1 MEKAAMRK
9 IKYVLGRPC
18 KELRKQ
24 KRKQKHEEQNYDYY
38 GTVDNYENDADFFNN
53 MYGNQMFSDDLYSDE
68 EAPDTEDEAYYNF
81 DIEPSHYIDKEEALT
96 SIENRLPA
104 IVLKTDKNNST
115 ITDDDYVFKL
125 LPKMKSRWNE
135 VKRVGYLRV
144 SKRYKPLNINMDKDA
159 VGVIGMDYPILK
171 KKGFNMEK
179 LGYLKINNKQADEFI
194 EVVISRGYRRFIFL
208 AIIIALL
215 SLLPHMMPE
224 NINLNNF
231 NIYQL
236 ITEMEYSIHDVEIK
250 HISEATPTQPNNEI
264 NLKLKIESSEDYRYK
279 IIIKQTNP
287 DSTIL
292 YESPMIP
299 TAGSIDTIE
308 LDKLPDTKGI
318 HECKIICEVYGASK
332 LGEITSQFKLITK

>member
-1 MEKAAMRK
+1 MRK

-24 KRKQKHEEQNYDYY
+24 KRKQKHEAENYDHY
-38 GTVDNYENDADFFNN
+38 GIEDSYENNAEYFNN
-53 MYGNQMFSDDLYSDE
+53 VYGNELFSDDLYSDE

-208 AIIIALL
+208 AIMIVLL
-215 SLLPHMMPE
+215 SLFPHMLPE
-224 NINLNNF
+224 NINFNNF

-236 ITEMEYSIHDVEIK
+236 ITEMEYKIHDVEIK
-250 HISEATPTQPNNEI
+250 HISEVTPIQPNNAI
-264 NLKLKIESSEDYRYK
+264 NIKLKIKGSEDYRYK
-279 IIIKQTNP
+279 IIIKQINSA
-287 DSTIL
+287 STIL

-308 LDKLPDTKGI
+308 LDKLPDTSGT
-318 HECKIICEVYGASK
+318 HQCDIICEVYGAYK
-332 LGEITSQFKLITK
+332 LGEIISQFNIVIK